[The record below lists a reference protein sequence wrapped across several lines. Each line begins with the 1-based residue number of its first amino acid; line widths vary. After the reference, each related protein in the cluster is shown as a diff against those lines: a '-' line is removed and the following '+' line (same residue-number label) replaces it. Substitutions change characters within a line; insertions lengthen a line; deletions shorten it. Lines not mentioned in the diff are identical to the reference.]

1 MRNLLSRRIEVSPRR
16 WILLPIGFALKA
28 REFDGNAML
37 AFEAAER
44 GWGTLLGDKS
54 LRYRGNLP
62 RGMLIEKNIAP
73 GTSKKIALSLARGQK
88 LGACCEEGLVYNNV
102 EEYGRRK
109 VERSTYDL
117 LEVFFS
123 WGRKHAEDMVA
134 LGCNGGKIVRSGNPR
149 FDLHRPELRQIFE
162 ERVEAIRAKYAPFI
176 LVNTKFS
183 HYNGYYSPEA
193 ALAKMRQLGKIQTA
207 EQEAEARG
215 QIAFHQTGFVRFTE
229 LVEQLSRAF
238 PHYTIVVRPHPSERH
253 DTWRAK
259 AATLPNVQAI
269 FEGNVIEWILASEA
283 CVHNNC
289 TTGVEAYLLGK
300 TAISYRPVCDPQ
312 FDLYLPNALS
322 AQAFDLESV
331 IELVAA
337 ALRNEQISTNAEIL
351 ARAEVARS
359 FIENVEGKRACE
371 RFLDALERIDLPEE
385 PLRASVSPLNEIKS
399 AVKKEIQR
407 IVKGAKGNRESLPFE
422 SGPAK
427 SAARKKVTPS
437 SRTTSIAQILSPCF
451 KQLSAP
457 REDLAM
463 CRLRSLRKTFFVFS
477 DRQSP
482 GCAFQLQ

>member
-28 REFDGNAML
+28 REFDGNAIL

-88 LGACCEEGLVYNNV
+88 LGACCEEGLVYNNA

-134 LGCNGGKIVRSGNPR
+134 LGCNGDKIVRSGNPR
-149 FDLHRPELRQIFE
+149 FDLHRPELRQIFA
-162 ERVEAIRAKYAPFI
+162 ERVEAIKENYAPFI

-238 PHYTIVVRPHPSERH
+238 PQYTIVVRPHPSERH

-259 AATLPNVQAI
+259 AAVLPNVQAI
-269 FEGNVIEWILASEA
+269 FEGNVIEWILASEVS
-283 CVHNNC
+283 VHNNC

-300 TAISYRPVCDPQ
+300 TAISYRPVCNPQ

-322 AQAFDLESV
+322 AQAFDLDSV
-331 IELVAA
+331 IELVGA
-337 ALRNEQISTNAEIL
+337 ALRNEQISTNEEIV

-371 RFLDALERIDLPEE
+371 RFLDALERIDLPEQ
-385 PLRASVSPLNEIKS
+385 PLDASVSPLNGIKT
-399 AVKKEIQR
+399 AAKKKIQR
-407 IVKGAKGNRESLPFE
+407 IVKGAKNNRESLIRTWSRE
-422 SGPAK
+422 
-427 SAARKKVTPS
+427 SAARKKSHALKSDNVNRADLITMLQAAQSVTG
-437 SRTTSIAQILSPCF
+437 RFGNVQIAELEKNLLCIF
-451 KQLSAP
+451 
-457 REDLAM
+457 
-463 CRLRSLRKTFFVFS
+463 
-477 DRQSP
+477 
-482 GCAFQLQ
+482 